1 MMKRKRINKA
11 FFILFHNWPPHPDS
25 AALHDEKKE
34 DKQSTSF
41 LHSIMDDADLKRKKI
56 NNKLSILLQSQLP
69 HSYTAA
75 HNEG

>member
-1 MMKRKRINKA
+1 MKRKKINKA
-11 FFILFHNWPPHPDS
+11 LFI
-25 AALHDEKKE
+25 
-34 DKQSTSF
+34 